1 MKKTSVALSLSLA
14 LSSLSLTALAEDYPA
29 PIQAMQEKGV
39 TILDT
44 FSAPSGLQGYAGLY
58 QGRPYTL
65 YLTADQQHVLIGSLV
80 DAKGEDLSA
89 AVIEEKISG
98 PQSKLIWQN
107 LQDKTHWV
115 AEGKADAKRIVYV
128 FTDPNCPFCK
138 RFWNNAQPWVK
149 SGKVQLRHIPVG
161 VLGESSEKKAAFILA
176 AKNPLQALVDNE
188 SGKKAAGEPAITAA
202 LQEKLQ
208 QNLEI
213 MMMAGATGTPAIF
226 YKDNQDQLQMYPGA
240 AQGEQLVEIF
250 GSKP

>member
-1 MKKTSVALSLSLA
+1 MKKTPLALGLSLA
-14 LSSLSLTALAEDYPA
+14 LSGFSLTALAEDYPA
-29 PIQAMQEKGV
+29 PIKAMQEKGIS
-39 TILDT
+39 ILDT
-44 FSAPSGLQGYAGLY
+44 FEAPSGLQGYAGLY

-80 DAKGEDLSA
+80 DAEGEDLSA

-98 PQSKLIWQN
+98 PQSKLVWQS
-107 LQDKTHWV
+107 LEEKAHWI
-115 AEGKADAKRIVYV
+115 AEGNADAKRIVYV

-138 RFWNNAQPWVK
+138 RFWSNAQPWVK

-176 AKNPLQALVDNE
+176 AKNQLQALVDNE
-188 SGKKAAGEPAITAA
+188 SGKKAAGEPSISSA
-202 LQEKLQ
+202 LQEKLEK
-208 QNLEI
+208 NLEV

-226 YKDNQDQLQMYPGA
+226 YKDAQDQLQMYPGA